1 MQDHKITL
9 FHANWSFCS
18 QMVRVALFELN
29 IKFNERHIKLCDQY
43 AEGENLDKNF
53 LDINPLATVPVIKIN
68 NEVIVNSTTIIEELN
83 KRFQS
88 NLCIEEDDSVKS
100 FVKQTTITEGDK
112 FASTIGTIIPV
123 FSAPLIEF
131 MIRKLP
137 LKSIIKIIMK
147 HPRKDRKMIFLSMY
161 FFGVAKK
168 FPNIAIKKFAD
179 ELIKFEE
186 LLNEDNTYFYNE
198 FSHIDINM
206 MCVFNRLE
214 DLKLS
219 EVITT
224 NKTPLL
230 QRYWKNLQKRDSY
243 KKGILNYYTSKEHKV
258 IKDFYN
264 DAPSPFLKPILV
276 ELAQRN

>member
-1 MQDHKITL
+1 
-9 FHANWSFCS
+9 
-18 QMVRVALFELN
+18 
-29 IKFNERHIKLCDQY
+29 
-43 AEGENLDKNF
+43 
-53 LDINPLATVPVIKIN
+53 
-68 NEVIVNSTTIIEELN
+68 
-83 KRFQS
+83 
-88 NLCIEEDDSVKS
+88 
-100 FVKQTTITEGDK
+100 
-112 FASTIGTIIPV
+112 
-123 FSAPLIEF
+123 

-137 LKSIIKIIMK
+137 LKSIIKIFMK

-168 FPNIAIKKFAD
+168 FPNLAIKKFAD
-179 ELIKFEE
+179 ELIKFEK

>member
-1 MQDHKITL
+1 MQDQKLTL

-29 IKFNERHIKLCDQY
+29 VHFNEQHIRLCDQY

-53 LDINPLATVPVIKIN
+53 LSLNPLATVPVMKFD
-68 NEVIVNSTTIIEELN
+68 NEIIVNSTTIIEELN
-83 KRFQS
+83 KRFQG
-88 NLCIEEDDSVKS
+88 NLHEYVDNS

-131 MIRKLP
+131 MVRKLP
-137 LKSIIKIIMK
+137 LKSIMKIFFK
-147 HPRKDRKMIFLSMY
+147 HPRKDRKFIFLSMY

-168 FPNIAIKKFAD
+168 FPNIAIKKFVD
-179 ELIKFEE
+179 EILKFEAK
-186 LLNEDNTYFYNE
+186 LSEDNTYFTNK

-214 DLKLS
+214 DLKLGKTIETS
-219 EVITT
+219 
-224 NKTPLL
+224 KTPLL
-230 QRYWKNLQKRDSY
+230 LKYWNNLKKRESYQR
-243 KKGILNYYTSKEHKV
+243 GILNYYTDKEHNV
-258 IKDFYN
+258 IKDFYK
-264 DAPSPFLKPILV
+264 DSPSPYLELILD
-276 ELAQRN
+276 EIAKRN

>member
-1 MQDHKITL
+1 M
-9 FHANWSFCS
+9 
-18 QMVRVALFELN
+18 
-29 IKFNERHIKLCDQY
+29 KFKEF
-43 AEGENLDKNF
+43 LDKVEKEYF
-53 LDINPLATVPVIKIN
+53 IDGEQ
-68 NEVIVNSTTIIEELN
+68 NEE
-83 KRFQS
+83 FW
-88 NLCIEEDDSVKS
+88 DDESGYM
-100 FVKQTTITEGDK
+100 Q
-112 FASTIGTIIPV
+112 
-123 FSAPLIEF
+123 
-131 MIRKLP
+131 
-137 LKSIIKIIMK
+137 
-147 HPRKDRKMIFLSMY
+147 
-161 FFGVAKK
+161 
-168 FPNIAIKKFAD
+168 
-179 ELIKFEE
+179 

-230 QRYWKNLQKRDSY
+230 QKYWKNLQKRDSY